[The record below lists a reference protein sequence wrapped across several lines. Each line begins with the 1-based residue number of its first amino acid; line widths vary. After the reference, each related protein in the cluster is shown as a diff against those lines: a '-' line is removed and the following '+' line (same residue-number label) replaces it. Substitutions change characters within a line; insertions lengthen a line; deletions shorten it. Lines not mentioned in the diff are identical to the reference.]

1 MYEDIFEL
9 VTIAA
14 QKRNLKE
21 STAKAY
27 CHALSTFLNTIGK
40 PWQELTITDVDD
52 YLTAK
57 RLAGIMPE
65 TYNHYYGA
73 LRFMYKRVL
82 KLNWDEDEIPRMKRD
97 RSLPTVLAKEEIE
110 AILDT
115 TTNLK
120 YKAIFAV
127 MYSGGLRV
135 SEATHLHYD
144 DISRSNHS
152 IHIRNTKNRMDRYT
166 ILADRTLDILT
177 EYWFKCGKPRNIL
190 FPSQATKAY
199 LETNSINQVL
209 KRSAKRAGITVVD
222 VDNNGTKDVTDFYGS
237 SIYSTDITAFM
248 IGAGITSFEKAE
260 ESTYYLEPQ
269 SHGTLEEHFRELQ
282 NRKLSSRETIPS
294 YITSHKHYR

>member
-9 VTIAA
+9 LTIAA

-21 STAKAY
+21 STSHRYCQALTPFLKA
-27 CHALSTFLNTIGK
+27 SNK
-40 PWQELTITDVDD
+40 PWQELTIEDAED

-73 LRFMYKRVL
+73 IRFMYKRVL
-82 KLNWDEDEIPRMKRD
+82 KINWNEDDLPRMKRD
-97 RSLPTVLAKEEIE
+97 RSLPTVLSRQEVN
-110 AILDT
+110 AILDAT
-115 TTNLK
+115 PNLK

-152 IHIRNTKNRMDRYT
+152 IHIHNTKNRMDRYT

-190 FPSQATKAY
+190 FPSQTSGEY
-199 LETNSINQVL
+199 LDISAVNQVL
-209 KRSAKRAGITVVD
+209 RRSALRASITRRV
-222 VDNNGTKDVTDFYGS
+222 
-237 SIYSTDITAFM
+237 
-248 IGAGITSFEKAE
+248 
-260 ESTYYLEPQ
+260 
-269 SHGTLEEHFRELQ
+269 
-282 NRKLSSRETIPS
+282 
-294 YITSHKHYR
+294 TSHAFRHSFASHLLEAGCDIKYIQALLGHLDPKSTEIYLHVSNKTLLGIKSPFDVQEDL